1 MSVGSIDRGGHGAA
15 GNVLAQTQVEAVRD
29 PGSVDQWLPVTSSTT
44 LDSFDLSNSTNE
56 GLQGAWDYLIV
67 HEMLHAVGFFGYIFD
82 QLGLTDANGNFIG
95 PDAVTAYNNG
105 SSVPLSNDGGTAS
118 GSHWSETGFM
128 PDGQHMSNELMTR
141 YVTNYSDPALLSDV
155 SVAALHDLG
164 YQVQDPDPNA
174 STYVVDSGLLIA

>member
-1 MSVGSIDRGGHGAA
+1 MRWAI
-15 GNVLAQTQVEAVRD
+15 LATF
-29 PGSVDQWLPVTSSTT
+29 ST
-44 LDSFDLSNSTNE
+44 
-56 GLQGAWDYLIV
+56 
-67 HEMLHAVGFFGYIFD
+67 
-82 QLGLTDANGNFIG
+82 LGLTDANGNFIG

-128 PDGQHMSNELMTR
+128 PDGEHMSNKLMTQ

-164 YQVQDPDPNA
+164 VSGSGSRPQRQHVCRRQRSPPSPDSA
-174 STYVVDSGLLIA
+174 STYSGRPTLSSQHI